1 MNTAENTQGVLEKID
16 ITAMLYAIWNSI
28 KKIWYV
34 FIIIP
39 LVFATF
45 NFFRTSTTY
54 TPSYTAESTVS
65 ISVVGNDGNATNNAR
80 MAEQMGKVFPYILT
94 SSAMKDIIAE
104 DLGMSYV
111 PGDITVTSV
120 SGTNLLTIKV
130 TGGDAVQVYNVL
142 QSVIKTYPEVSQH
155 VVGRTMVEVIDDSG
169 VPVDTSRATVIR
181 GSVEKGLF
189 YGFLLSVLVLVI
201 YMLTFKTILNSRDIR
216 NITNITYLGTLPVYK
231 KRKRRKSDANGI
243 NILRDNTQSDYLEA
257 VRVVRTRLSRELKK
271 CKVLMVTSSLPG
283 EGKSTVAVNL
293 ALSFAMQNKRVALI
307 DCDLRNPSALE
318 VLNLNEK
325 YPGIASV
332 LMGKCTLDDT
342 LLAYERKGTKML
354 VLPGNASRGADHPEL
369 LRSPVM
375 QDIIDRLK
383 KQTDLI
389 ILDTPPSAMLADAEM
404 VVKYAD
410 AAVYVV
416 MCDYARSQ
424 YIQKGISELAET
436 GIDIKGV
443 ILNAGREASSS
454 GYGGYGYGYYGKSKY
469 YGSNETETE
478 A

>member
-1 MNTAENTQGVLEKID
+1 MSTYENNGPLEKID

-34 FIIIP
+34 FVLLP
-39 LVFATF
+39 LILATL
-45 NFFRTSTTY
+45 NFFRTSATY
-54 TPSYTAESTVS
+54 SPTYKAESTVS

-80 MAEQMGKVFPYILT
+80 TAEQLGKIFPYILT

-104 DLGMSYV
+104 DLGLGYV
-111 PGDITVTSV
+111 PGNISV
-120 SGTNLLTIKV
+120 NNVAGTNLLTISV
-130 TGGDAVQVYNVL
+130 TGGNANQCYDVL

-169 VPVDTSRATVIR
+169 VPVDTGRAVTIR
-181 GSVEKGLF
+181 GSVEKG
-189 YGFLLSVLVLVI
+189 FLAGLIGAVAILVI

-216 NITNITYLGTLPVYK
+216 NITNIPYLGTLPVYK

-257 VRVVRTRLSRELKK
+257 VRVIRTRLTRQLKNNR
-271 CKVLMVTSSLPG
+271 VIMVTSSLPG

-293 ALSFAMQNKRVALI
+293 ALSFAMQHKKVAI
-307 DCDLRNPSALE
+307 VDCDLRNPSVME
-318 VLNLNEK
+318 VLNLKDK
-325 YPGIASV
+325 YPGIAAV
-332 LMGKCTLDDT
+332 LAGECTLEDT
-342 LLAYERKGTKML
+342 MISYAKKETKML
-354 VLPGNASRGADHPEL
+354 IVPGNVKKGADHPEL
-369 LRSPVM
+369 LRSPKMKEIV
-375 QDIIDRLK
+375 DTLK
-383 KQTDLI
+383 AKTDLV

-469 YGSNETETE
+469 YGTNETETE